1 MTSLLKS
8 IPKGDV
14 QKICSGQ
21 SVVDLATAVKELVE
35 NALDAGATTVEVKL
49 KEFGQVGFEVSDNG
63 QGIPEADHAA
73 IALKHYTSK
82 IRAFEDLE
90 RVASFG
96 FRGEALSSICQLS
109 GSFSVLT
116 RTADDSI
123 GTLLQYDQN
132 GALVSSSKKARGIG
146 TTIFVDDLFRP
157 LPVRYKDFSKNIKKH
172 YGKTLR
178 ILQGYAVISS
188 NVKLSCIN
196 IAGKSNAR
204 QQVLST
210 EVNPTIANNIA
221 NVFGSKFLK
230 TLLAVDISLP
240 YWPDASGSTNSSYK
254 ISGFVSKVGAGV
266 GRSDNDRQFFFV
278 NGRPVDFANAT
289 KAVNEIW
296 RQYEMKQKPA
306 CMLNFVLPPDAVDVN
321 VTPDKRE
328 TFLKHEAHIVES
340 LKSGLTDMYEPS
352 RGTFQV
358 QSLLPVAT
366 SQQQLPAIHKK
377 SALQVS
383 VPTPP
388 GVFSVPSNTN
398 NKRQRDAEESNDVAR
413 SDVGQDSMPADD
425 ESIRRKRPRH
435 IDVQPPSETPVQR
448 DADTNDDDTTGTGGG
463 WNVTRSNTSPSIP
476 AGDTT
481 SSFLHPSALPMA
493 HFHRSLDDD
502 PSTTSSYE
510 SNCVP
515 ASPSSTAASCAATP
529 LSKHQPLDDTL
540 NTPAA
545 ATASSFSNMSA
556 KKDTPKKHQRML
568 YSISK
573 ATMDELIAQ
582 RKLFAQHTKQQSQEH
597 RRLSLPL
604 ACTVANDH
612 GDDDLV
618 EAAVSLQ
625 RVLSKAD
632 FRRMEVVGQFNL
644 GFIIARLDRDLFIID
659 QHASDEKFRY
669 EMLQQTTVIHQQPL
683 VRPMPLD
690 LTAVEEMTILDHLP
704 LFKKQGFHFQVDPS
718 AAATQKLK
726 LISVPFS
733 KHTQWGVD
741 DVRELVSL
749 VLESPH
755 AASTIRLPKTLAMF
769 ASRACRSAVMIGTA
783 LKRDEMQK
791 ILLQL
796 AELEQPWN
804 CPHGRP
810 TMRHLVD
817 LSCTLQSQKGPTA

>member
-178 ILQGYAVISS
+178 ILQ
-188 NVKLSCIN
+188 
-196 IAGKSNAR
+196 
-204 QQVLST
+204 QVLST

-278 NGRPVDFANAT
+278 NGRPVDFAN
-289 KAVNEIW
+289 
-296 RQYEMKQKPA
+296 
-306 CMLNFVLPPDAVDVN
+306 
-321 VTPDKRE
+321 
-328 TFLKHEAHIVES
+328 EAHIVES

-398 NKRQRDAEESNDVAR
+398 NKRQRDAEKSNDVAR

-425 ESIRRKRPRH
+425 ESIRP
-435 IDVQPPSETPVQR
+435 
-448 DADTNDDDTTGTGGG
+448 
-463 WNVTRSNTSPSIP
+463 
-476 AGDTT
+476 
-481 SSFLHPSALPMA
+481 
-493 HFHRSLDDD
+493 
-502 PSTTSSYE
+502 
-510 SNCVP
+510 
-515 ASPSSTAASCAATP
+515 
-529 LSKHQPLDDTL
+529 
-540 NTPAA
+540 
-545 ATASSFSNMSA
+545 TASSFSNMSA
-556 KKDTPKKHQRML
+556 KKDTPNKHQRML

-573 ATMDELIAQ
+573 ATMDELTAQ

-726 LISVPFS
+726 LISDLERSFGPAFAQLYMAIVAHQPWMQWASSFIPFLPSTSADRKHFNVRLRRFFDIHGRAMWEQYFWTGSGVKPCVGPSQRFVYARAEMGLLIYDLYQLEGVAALVFLDGYPHPSWPSLLLRPVHLKRMENARLYVEEQHTKRWPDYTKYQRVGHYKIPHDTTAPWPAPCASFIQWAAGRS
-733 KHTQWGVD
+733 KGSCAADAW
-741 DVRELVSL
+741 
-749 VLESPH
+749 LETGATPEW
-755 AASTIRLPKTLAMF
+755 F
-769 ASRACRSAVMIGTA
+769 ASVLNEMKATAAERCVQQGRHNDATCPYICVMVADHIPPHWKVPDVLPSKWVWDATSRSVVECC
-783 LKRDEMQK
+783 D
-791 ILLQL
+791 
-796 AELEQPWN
+796 
-804 CPHGRP
+804 
-810 TMRHLVD
+810 
-817 LSCTLQSQKGPTA
+817 